1 MSKPI
6 LDMYGNVLQIGD
18 LIMITDNAGSKEARP
33 PIKFVHI
40 QDFYRGM
47 ITIQKRMSACGSYNW
62 GTHIRPKSSEIRKVS
77 GAFAEAWKSGEL
89 FKML

>member
-1 MSKPI
+1 MAKPI
-6 LDMYGNVLQIGD
+6 VDLYGNPLQIGD
-18 LIMITDNAGSKEARP
+18 LIMITERSGSKEGRP
-33 PIKFVHI
+33 PIIFVYI
-40 QDFYRGM
+40 EDFYMGM
-47 ITIQKRMSACGSYNW
+47 ITIKKHMSPNGEYNW